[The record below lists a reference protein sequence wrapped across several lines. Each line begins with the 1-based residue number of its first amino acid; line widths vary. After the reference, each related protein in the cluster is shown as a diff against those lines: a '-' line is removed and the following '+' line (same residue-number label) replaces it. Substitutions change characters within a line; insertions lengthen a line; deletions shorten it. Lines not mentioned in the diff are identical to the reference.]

1 MFPASEW
8 VFNTCYPLTEEL
20 CSLPFLVE
28 FVENRGLVSVNS
40 QDSSHMLW
48 GQLTFLVKE
57 LSLVGV

>member
-8 VFNTCYPLTEEL
+8 VFNTCHLLTEEL